1 MDDFCFVIQPFDS
14 GKFDQRYREIIK
26 PAIEACGLTAY
37 RVDEDFKVDVP
48 VSAIESGLLN
58 ASVVI
63 AEITTDS
70 PNVWFEVGYAFA
82 KLRPVILLCS
92 DERTTRIPFDVRH
105 RNFLR
110 YRTGSPGDYEDF
122 RKKLEAFITARY
134 TGPDELTVEELS
146 ILKFISRDQMFPS
159 AITPEDKIR
168 ESLSQFRESLSHIEV
183 MKDCLRSLV
192 SKDYLG
198 PWFST
203 TDNRL
208 YYRIT
213 EKAEKLLYHS

>member
-1 MDDFCFVIQPFDS
+1 MDDFCFVIQPFDN
-14 GKFDQRYREIIK
+14 GKFDQRYREIVK

-122 RKKLEAFITARY
+122 RKKLESFISVRY
-134 TGPDELTVEELS
+134 SGPNDLTVEDLS
-146 ILKFISRDQMFPS
+146 ILKYLSRDQKTPF
-159 AITPEDKIR
+159 AITPEEKILENMIHTNATH
-168 ESLSQFRESLSHIEV
+168 ESLKFLVREAYLEIRLSTI
-183 MKDCLRSLV
+183 
-192 SKDYLG
+192 
-198 PWFST
+198 
-203 TDNRL
+203 DNTP
-208 YYRIT
+208 YYHIT
-213 EKAEKLLYHS
+213 EKAEKLLFRK